1 MRSSLVD
8 IIICCL
14 LLLTPLIPYTIG
26 LLAMKQFRSFS
37 NKELLERGVIEYNIE
52 HMKDPN
58 EPKFK
63 FVGQ

>member
-26 LLAMKQFRSFS
+26 LLVMKQFRSFS

-52 HMKDPN
+52 HMKDSN